1 MLLACYSHKHISYR
15 IRTIIRKAITIAFL
29 SILIHH
35 SLYEKHSKLSLHFF
49 WVRSVSYLDDR
60 GGRCYP
66 DNRHPATC

>member
-1 MLLACYSHKHISYR
+1 M
-15 IRTIIRKAITIAFL
+15 
-29 SILIHH
+29 IHH
-35 SLYEKHSKLSLHFF
+35 SLCEKHSKLSLHFF

>member
-1 MLLACYSHKHISYR
+1 EGICLNLLVSGQPL
-15 IRTIIRKAITIAFL
+15 TIAFL

-35 SLYEKHSKLSLHFF
+35 SLCEKHSKLSLHFF